1 MSHRSALRSAAL
13 SGLLLTLVL
22 PLLFILPGR
31 ALDLSGGLLK
41 AVPVP
46 AGKPPTLTG
55 NDADWD
61 LSGAEPFWIAYGTAR
76 KMNALAAV
84 EYDADNL
91 YLYVRVHLP
100 DRPLQNTNG
109 PSDPFWNG
117 DMVEF
122 RLASDPALSHPL
134 PFANDRRIASSNRIC
149 HLSFWRNTTDGKDY
163 VHIAYGGS
171 LQAGQTLNPPG
182 ARLALTNRREGC
194 LLEAVIPWTALN
206 APGGKNP
213 FSPGQRMSAL
223 LDVHWEYND
232 MFTETAAIYDTQ
244 PGQLRLPRDGAMGP
258 DRIQPRGSSSH
269 PPRHDGRR
277 PRRQRGRTGRR

>member
-1 MSHRSALRSAAL
+1 
-13 SGLLLTLVL
+13 
-22 PLLFILPGR
+22 
-31 ALDLSGGLLK
+31 
-41 AVPVP
+41 
-46 AGKPPTLTG
+46 
-55 NDADWD
+55 
-61 LSGAEPFWIAYGTAR
+61 
-76 KMNALAAV
+76 MNALAAV

-134 PFANDRRIASSNRIC
+134 PFANDRRIALLEPDLSSPPLAEHDR
-149 HLSFWRNTTDGKDY
+149 RKDY

-182 ARLALTNRREGC
+182 ARQALTNRREGC

-213 FSPGQRMSAL
+213 YFSRPADERAPRRPLGIQRH
-223 LDVHWEYND
+223 VHRN
-232 MFTETAAIYDTQ
+232 
-244 PGQLRLPRDGAMGP
+244 
-258 DRIQPRGSSSH
+258 
-269 PPRHDGRR
+269 GRR
-277 PRRQRGRTGRR
+277 SMTPTRAASASARRSNGARSNSAPRVIFPPATARWTTPSPPTRPHRRR